1 MGKVKNLRWNNTYK
15 FHLWREQDVG
25 MGNIVVLQL
34 HICPR
39 KKELVEL
46 HHAENIMPCMLVFL
60 VGMKEAQT
68 WVDNYRIENTT
79 LHTFDILLNNN
90 KDKGK
95 GWLWECLPKKV
106 RGEDT
111 GNNLNPL

>member
-1 MGKVKNLRWNNTYK
+1 M
-15 FHLWREQDVG
+15 
-25 MGNIVVLQL
+25 
-34 HICPR
+34 P
-39 KKELVEL
+39 LVEGTGYWYGK
-46 HHAENIMPCMLVFL
+46 HSGVTVAHMPQEERISGIAPCSKYDALYACIL

-111 GNNLNPL
+111 GNHLNPL